1 MAVLVELCTFSP
13 GIQQLTCTYY
23 LPPGIQIEEET
34 VPLLAALPVQ
44 FNRRSPQSGLGRDMH
59 DVHSS
64 ANLPSSPLGS
74 PKEPRI
80 LSTLREGYEEKKDG
94 EDELKQA
101 GKWAGEHPVKLLC
114 KAKADQETRQALTAE
129 EELEELQGQWELQS
143 VKAKGD
149 KENKKR
155 KRDRGDEGGREKCEK
170 TQVFVRGKK
179 VEENDGTKRRFFRLV
194 LAKKAIG
201 PVDGAG
207 GYRQVKSKG
216 KGGRATETCNIQ
228 YLSDGHREA
237 LERHENDPLGFWRTK
252 KGFQVQLSRG
262 FARLADKDATE
273 LRGMA
278 DRLTKGH
285 ESLTEMLKD
294 LEIERDLLQKE
305 KGQLNETIS
314 LFMKELQKL
323 HIGSQNTVEPMLE
336 EGPLDFV
343 GRFWE
348 TVKPRDTA
356 YVAGEHIGE
365 IRKPGEKPEGPN
377 PLAALKQAALAHGVP
392 HELPN
397 VNVQEKVQ
405 EVQDMGKQAVKK
417 LSTAF
422 EEARSSA
429 FWQRA
434 QGYWEEKRS
443 EIAKKVDEVRVSAAA
458 STAQRVP
465 AGKTRKKE
473 PTVVAVEKSDAAP
486 SESTTSATTQASE
499 ASQETT
505 EPAESTGRGA
515 EKPKPVEKTEVP
527 EAKVEKAPEKEEK
540 TETKEKSPT
549 SRQETILIEAQ
560 VKIGDGSVQTLC
572 VRASDRCKDAAE
584 RFISENSL
592 K

>member
-101 GKWAGEHPVKLLC
+101 ELSISSDALLPSPRPGREPDPGLTGRGKEQ
-114 KAKADQETRQALTAE
+114 AKAVAELLQKIKEDPKTESRQAL
-129 EELEELQGQWELQS
+129 
-143 VKAKGD
+143 
-149 KENKKR
+149 
-155 KRDRGDEGGREKCEK
+155 
-170 TQVFVRGKK
+170 
-179 VEENDGTKRRFFRLV
+179 
-194 LAKKAIG
+194 
-201 PVDGAG
+201 
-207 GYRQVKSKG
+207 
-216 KGGRATETCNIQ
+216 ATLT
-228 YLSDGHREA
+228 LS
-237 LERHENDPLGFWRTK
+237 LT
-252 KGFQVQLSRG
+252 
-262 FARLADKDATE
+262 RLADKDATE

-278 DRLTKGH
+278 DRLTKV
-285 ESLTEMLKD
+285 EEMLKD

-397 VNVQEKVQ
+397 VNVQ
-405 EVQDMGKQAVKK
+405 VQDMGKQAVKK

-443 EIAKKVDEVRVSAAA
+443 EIAKKVDEVRVSAAD
-458 STAQRVP
+458 TWQH
-465 AGKTRKKE
+465 
-473 PTVVAVEKSDAAP
+473 
-486 SESTTSATTQASE
+486 
-499 ASQETT
+499 
-505 EPAESTGRGA
+505 
-515 EKPKPVEKTEVP
+515 
-527 EAKVEKAPEKEEK
+527 
-540 TETKEKSPT
+540 
-549 SRQETILIEAQ
+549 
-560 VKIGDGSVQTLC
+560 C
-572 VRASDRCKDAAE
+572 
-584 RFISENSL
+584 
-592 K
+592 